1 MRVLVVDYGMG
12 NLRSVVR
19 ALEEVGS
26 SPAVSEDPRS
36 LKAADRVVLPGV
48 GAFADGMRQLHRG
61 GWTHA
66 LKEAALTEKV
76 PMLGICLGMQ
86 LLADRGN
93 EGEPCPGIGI
103 LPGEVHRLTP
113 SAAGERIPHVG
124 WNEVRIAGECPL
136 FRGISDGSD
145 FYFVHSY
152 HLVPAD
158 PSSAV
163 ATTPYCGGFVSAA
176 GGGVVFGVQFHPEK
190 SSRAGFRLLENF
202 LTI

>member
-26 SPAVSEDPRS
+26 SPVVSEDPRS
-36 LKAADRVVLPGV
+36 LKAADHVVLPGV
-48 GAFADGMRQLHRG
+48 GAFADGMRQLLRA
-61 GWTHA
+61 GWTGA
-66 LKEAALTEKV
+66 LKEAATTEKV
-76 PMLGICLGMQ
+76 PILGICLGMQ

-103 LPGEVHRLTP
+103 IPGEVCRLTP
-113 SAAGERIPHVG
+113 STAGERIPHVG
-124 WNEVRIAGECPL
+124 WNEVRVAREGPL
-136 FRGISDGSD
+136 FRGISEASD
-145 FYFVHSY
+145 FYFVHSF

-158 PSSAV
+158 PASV
-163 ATTPYCGGFVSAA
+163 IATTPYCGGFVSAA

-190 SSRAGFRLLENF
+190 SSRSGFRLLENF
-202 LTI
+202 LAI